1 MGVGKKGEGERVV
14 VEYGGARVYAWLVR
28 ARVGEMGGLG
38 EYSLGEGGTRR
49 KRGAGGMIFLTYVDQ

>member
-1 MGVGKKGEGERVV
+1 ME
-14 VEYGGARVYAWLVR
+14 VYAWLVR

-49 KRGAGGMIFLTYVDQ
+49 KRGGR